1 MVHNPVVRPS
11 VSVAFSV
18 AAFLAFSLPA
28 AAQDPSP
35 HDRLAREIYQELVNI
50 NTSHSVGT
58 TRAAQA
64 MAKRL
69 IDAGLPSDDVQVL
82 GSSPNQHNL
91 VARLRGTGAAKPIL
105 LLAHLDVVEARKED
119 WSVDPF
125 TFLEKDGYFYGR
137 GTTDDKAQAAIWVA
151 TLVRFKQEGFTPKR
165 DLILALTADEEG
177 WGPAN
182 GVDWLL
188 KNRRALIE
196 AEYCINEGGGGQV
209 KNGRRIL
216 NEVQAAEKH
225 YATFRVEATNK
236 GGHSSLP
243 VKDNAVYAL
252 GAGLGRLA
260 AYDFPIHLTEVTT
273 AFFQRTAAVASGQEA
288 ADMNA
293 LGASAKPDAQAV
305 ARLSRTALYNAMLR
319 TTCIPTMLEG
329 GHAENAL
336 PQMARATVNCR
347 LIPGENPEDVR
358 RTLEKVIA
366 DPLLQVTA
374 VTNYPTSPVSP
385 LRADLMQIVERVTN
399 DLWPGVPVVPVMS
412 TGGTDGTFLRIAGIP
427 TYGISGIFEDIDDV
441 RAHGRDERLGVAAFY
456 EGREFL
462 YRLVRALSE

>member
-1 MVHNPVVRPS
+1 MRPS
-11 VSVAFSV
+11 VSVALSV
-18 AAFLAFSLPA
+18 AAFLAFGLPA

-151 TLVRFKQEGFTPKR
+151 TLVRFKKEGFTPKR

-196 AEYCINEGGGGQV
+196 AEYLHQRG
-209 KNGRRIL
+209 GRR
-216 NEVQAAEKH
+216 
-225 YATFRVEATNK
+225 
-236 GGHSSLP
+236 
-243 VKDNAVYAL
+243 
-252 GAGLGRLA
+252 
-260 AYDFPIHLTEVTT
+260 
-273 AFFQRTAAVASGQEA
+273 
-288 ADMNA
+288 
-293 LGASAKPDAQAV
+293 PDEE
-305 ARLSRTALYNAMLR
+305 RPS
-319 TTCIPTMLEG
+319 
-329 GHAENAL
+329 H
-336 PQMARATVNCR
+336 PQ
-347 LIPGENPEDVR
+347 
-358 RTLEKVIA
+358 
-366 DPLLQVTA
+366 
-374 VTNYPTSPVSP
+374 
-385 LRADLMQIVERVTN
+385 
-399 DLWPGVPVVPVMS
+399 
-412 TGGTDGTFLRIAGIP
+412 
-427 TYGISGIFEDIDDV
+427 
-441 RAHGRDERLGVAAFY
+441 
-456 EGREFL
+456 
-462 YRLVRALSE
+462 